1 MPRLQII
8 GAADSVSLPNATP
21 EAFGAGV
28 GRAMQE
34 TGRVGQALGQ
44 VLQQVAESKAKSSAA
59 AYERDLGAAADQIL
73 LDPDIESRGKKF
85 ESVQRKLQEQYRPK
99 LGARGAYDAAAG
111 SATIELRTR
120 FDHKTMLDGIDEAR
134 RNTEIT
140 IGHKALKAA
149 TSDTDEEVGTLFQEI
164 QNDLAQGS
172 LYLTPAQQTQM
183 LQGAIGQGL
192 RAMTDTNPKRALEWI
207 GRAGTL
213 LPPEV
218 IAVYREEALTN
229 IRQSAALERARADD
243 EYKTRI
249 RAEKESSAAAEER
262 LMDLEQS
269 GDLTLDA
276 VRAEKDLSPTA
287 YGRWKRLA
295 TGDKSGGGSKP
306 EVYISLSDAA
316 AAGEDVVEDANTA
329 LTNGDI
335 SRSERDSI
343 VKTSRDERFMEPRKS
358 VLGALKALEQKF
370 PTKYSGVTA
379 KGLAEFDAWVAE
391 NRGASRTQS
400 DAKAM
405 EIIGAGR
412 GYKAQTTNAP
422 AKGGADNGR
431 PLDSPDAIKAEIA
444 RVNDMFNKRLID
456 SAERNRR
463 FMALREAQS
472 ELDAEQEAAKAQ

>member
-8 GAADSVSLPNATP
+8 GPADPVNLPNASP
-21 EAFGAGV
+21 ESFGAGV

-44 VLQQVAESKAKSSAA
+44 VLQQVADSKAKSSAA

-73 LDPDIESRGKKF
+73 LDPDIESRGQKF
-85 ESVQRKLQEQYRPK
+85 DAVQRKLQEKYRPK
-99 LGARGAYDAAAG
+99 LGARGTFDSAAG
-111 SATIELRTR
+111 MATMELRTK
-120 FDHKTMLDGIDEAR
+120 FDHKTMIDGIDEAR

-149 TSDTDEEVGTLFQEI
+149 TAATDEEVGTLFQEI
-164 QNDLAQGS
+164 QNDLAEGG

-183 LQGAIGQGL
+183 LQGAMGQGL

-207 GRAGTL
+207 DRAGTL

-229 IRQSAALERARADD
+229 IRQSAALKRAQAKEDYD
-243 EYKTRI
+243 LRI
-249 RAEKESSAAAEER
+249 RAEKEASAAAEER

-276 VRAEKDLSPTA
+276 VRAERDLSPTA

-306 EVYISLSDAA
+306 EVYIDLSDRA

-329 LTNGDI
+329 LTDGNI
-335 SRSERDSI
+335 SRTERDAI
-343 VKTSRDERFMEPRKS
+343 VKTSREGRFAEPRKS
-358 VLGALKALEQKF
+358 VLGALKTIEERRPSAV
-370 PTKYSGVTA
+370 GVT
-379 KGLAEFDAWVAE
+379 GLGLSQYDQWVAD
-391 NRGASRTQS
+391 NRGATRSEA
-400 DAKAM
+400 DAKAA
-405 EIIGAGR
+405 EIIGELRSYKNPAGKTPPLAGAANSR
-412 GYKAQTTNAP
+412 PIDSTEAINAELKKARDDLR
-422 AKGGADNGR
+422 KG
-431 PLDSPDAIKAEIA
+431 
-444 RVNDMFNKRLID
+444 LID
-456 SAERNRR
+456 SATFNRR
-463 FMALREAQS
+463 MTELQEMQL
-472 ELDAEQEAAKAQ
+472 ELDAEQEAAKAR